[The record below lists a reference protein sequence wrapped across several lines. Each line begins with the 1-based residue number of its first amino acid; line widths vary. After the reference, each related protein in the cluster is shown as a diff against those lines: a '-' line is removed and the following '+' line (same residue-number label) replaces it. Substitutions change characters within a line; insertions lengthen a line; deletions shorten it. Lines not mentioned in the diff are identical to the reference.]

1 VATNNSDNNNNSNN
15 TADLTARADEAFLV
29 ELANT

>member
-1 VATNNSDNNNNSNN
+1 VATNNSDYNNNSN
-15 TADLTARADEAFLV
+15 TTPELTARADEAFLV